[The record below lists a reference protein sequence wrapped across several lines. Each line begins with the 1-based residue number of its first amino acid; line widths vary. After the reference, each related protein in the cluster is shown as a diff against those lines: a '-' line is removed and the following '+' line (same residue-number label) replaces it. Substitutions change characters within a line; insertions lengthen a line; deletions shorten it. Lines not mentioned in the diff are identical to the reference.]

1 MKGNQDQHRVE
12 IKNADLSDFL
22 IQNNL
27 ASQRQVEANE
37 TRKPSKAF
45 NLANYEEHVLDHID
59 QINEDWKNPERV
71 LMHLKHLQHIFM
83 IDIPLSFRPA
93 LFSLLNN
100 LSSALMNG
108 YNDNETIFRASFA
121 VMTQFKIQVDSK
133 PQSDEALAESEWHE
147 FERCVYTMSDWQDLI
162 EYGNEVVQV
171 PLHAEK

>member
-1 MKGNQDQHRVE
+1 MKGNQDQRRVE
-12 IKNADLSDFL
+12 VGNENLSDLL
-22 IQNNL
+22 IHNNL
-27 ASQRQVEANE
+27 ASQCPVESVQNK
-37 TRKPSKAF
+37 TTSKAF

-83 IDIPLSFRPA
+83 IDIPLNFRPA
-93 LFSLLNN
+93 LFCLLNN